1 MKWPL
6 LSPVAPRIALIGF
19 KYCQPLLLASVVNY
33 VQLPD
38 THRDR
43 NAGYGL
49 IGATAIVY
57 IGIAVSPQTSTR
69 AEIDGAEHLIR

>member
-1 MKWPL
+1 MTTAVSLKWPL
-6 LSPVAPRIALIGF
+6 LSPVLPRIALIGF

-38 THRDR
+38 TDRDR
-43 NAGYGL
+43 NVGYGL

-57 IGIAVSPQTSTR
+57 IGIAVSVHNCFR
-69 AEIDGAEHLIR
+69 N